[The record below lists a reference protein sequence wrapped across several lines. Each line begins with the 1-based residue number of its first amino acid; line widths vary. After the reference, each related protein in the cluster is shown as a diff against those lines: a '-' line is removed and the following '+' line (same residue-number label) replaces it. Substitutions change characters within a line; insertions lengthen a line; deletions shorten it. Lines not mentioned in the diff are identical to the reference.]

1 MLNKSSLIGDKAPP
15 TACDSIEVARAL
27 TQRCYP
33 GRHSQ
38 ILSGSLPLS
47 VGFTTQDEAM
57 DVGRSAPQESHYHT
71 NVPDLLK
78 RKKRCAE
85 VIDVFP

>member
-1 MLNKSSLIGDKAPP
+1 MCKLKLFPFYPKRYNCFILDITLYAVVFLGLAPRAQMLNKSSLIGDKAPP

-38 ILSGSLPLS
+38 SLSGSLPLS
-47 VGFTTQDEAM
+47 VEFTT
-57 DVGRSAPQESHYHT
+57 H
-71 NVPDLLK
+71 
-78 RKKRCAE
+78 
-85 VIDVFP
+85 